1 MALTYE
7 EMSNNYWKYYLML
20 ESRFIEATRYVELN
34 SDNYRTYSIDFAN
47 QIISIGSELDVF
59 FKVASNFRL
68 SDRKNI
74 NHYYEKI
81 NSEYPNIK
89 AQKVSILDK
98 KDIILQPF
106 KKWDKE
112 CPGQLEWW
120 NSYNDIKHSRVLKFK
135 EAKLENTINILAAL
149 FILEMYYFKTIF
161 EEDEAE
167 KDEKCDVPE
176 ICSNLFELENFNT
189 CYQTSRTGPIP
200 GTQLSQELIDSLFK
214 DSEK

>member
-1 MALTYE
+1 MTLTYE

-68 SDRKNI
+68 SDRKSI

-98 KDIILQPF
+98 RI
-106 KKWDKE
+106 
-112 CPGQLEWW
+112 
-120 NSYNDIKHSRVLKFK
+120 
-135 EAKLENTINILAAL
+135 
-149 FILEMYYFKTIF
+149 
-161 EEDEAE
+161 
-167 KDEKCDVPE
+167 
-176 ICSNLFELENFNT
+176 
-189 CYQTSRTGPIP
+189 
-200 GTQLSQELIDSLFK
+200 
-214 DSEK
+214 